1 MASRLRILISA
12 LVLSIASPALAE
24 PTAVEKENAR
34 NLMQEGRDLRDK
46 KDLKAAL
53 QRFQAADQIMAV
65 PTTAFEVAST
75 QVALGLL
82 VEARETLNRIS
93 HMPVQPKEPPPFK
106 EARQKAESLDETLD
120 PRIPAVTVTVKGG
133 VGAKLT
139 VDDIPVPSAMV
150 GLPLRINPGHHT
162 IVANLP
168 SSRGETDVDLVEGD
182 KKEVTINLATKTAS
196 ETIAEESNAPPSA
209 DTKTSK
215 GSYVPA
221 ILAFGVAAAGVGVG
235 VVTGV
240 MTLSKQS
247 DLATA
252 CPNKICG
259 PAQHGDVDSANTLGL
274 VSTISFIAAG
284 GCAALG
290 VVLLIVGK
298 PSSKPAEAARIQPW
312 VSPTG
317 AGVFGT
323 F

>member
-1 MASRLRILISA
+1 MASKIGALATLALILCTA
-12 LVLSIASPALAE
+12 GAAYAE
-24 PTAVEKENAR
+24 PTAAEKETAR
-34 NLMQEGRDLRDK
+34 NLMQEGRDLRDQ
-46 KDLKAAL
+46 KDLKGAL
-53 QRFQAADQIMAV
+53 QRFQAADQLMNV
-65 PTTAFEVAST
+65 PTTGFEVAST

-82 VEARETLNRIS
+82 VEARETLNRVS
-93 HMPVQPKEPPPFK
+93 HMPVQPKEPAPFK
-106 EARQKAESLDETLD
+106 EARQKAESLDEGLD
-120 PRIPAVTVTVKGG
+120 ARIPAVTVIVKGG

-139 VDDIPVPSAMV
+139 VDDIAVPPAMN

-168 SSRGETDVDLVEGD
+168 SQRGESDVDLLEGD
-182 KKEVTINLATKTAS
+182 KKEVTINLAAKT
-196 ETIAEESNAPPSA
+196 TIAEDSNAPPTS
-209 DTKTSK
+209 DTKPSK

-235 VVTGV
+235 AVTGV

-247 DLATA
+247 DLQAA

-284 GCAALG
+284 GVAAVG

-298 PSSKPAEAARIQPW
+298 PSKPAETTTAKIRPW
-312 VSPTG
+312 ISPAG